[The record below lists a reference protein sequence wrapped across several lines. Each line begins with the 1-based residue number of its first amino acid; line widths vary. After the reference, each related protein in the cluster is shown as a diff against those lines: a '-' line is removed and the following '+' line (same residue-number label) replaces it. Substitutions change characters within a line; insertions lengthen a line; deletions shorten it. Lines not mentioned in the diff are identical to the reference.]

1 MGLAAAAVVER
12 REARAAEAAAK
23 RARVE
28 AAVAR
33 LQVSAGLAT
42 VRAKKQK
49 KRLSS
54 VASRVPA
61 RSVHQP
67 QPVGQLVSKVTERC
81 ERLQDKRRWR
91 RSSQIKSLLPKG
103 SSQLSAFPRREEE
116 RFGEEGAAGDS
127 LFEEAMAAFKASQ
140 FGDSHCEMRVIRQKL
155 GQVMLHMYVRD
166 REQYEQAV

>member
-61 RSVHQP
+61 RSMHQP
-67 QPVGQLVSKVTERC
+67 QPIGQLVSKVTAYTLVFLACRAC
-81 ERLQDKRRWR
+81 IAYPFT
-91 RSSQIKSLLPKG
+91 RSEYPCRSPVYPQ
-103 SSQLSAFPRREEE
+103 
-116 RFGEEGAAGDS
+116 
-127 LFEEAMAAFKASQ
+127 
-140 FGDSHCEMRVIRQKL
+140 
-155 GQVMLHMYVRD
+155 
-166 REQYEQAV
+166 

>member
-67 QPVGQLVSKVTERC
+67 QPIGQLVSKVTERC

-91 RSSQIKSLLPKG
+91 RSTSSQIKSLLPKG

-127 LFEEAMAAFKASQ
+127 LFEEAMAAFKARE
-140 FGDSHCEMRVIRQKL
+140 FGDSHLRNARRQAEAWAGDVAHVCERPR
-155 GQVMLHMYVRD
+155 
-166 REQYEQAV
+166 AV